1 MGGMTAKDILQ
12 SVRCHAVY
20 LAGGQMRP
28 EIITKIIFPVKHM
41 RDATAF
47 YESLGFAVRMYD
59 DGYAWI
65 HNEDGELFHLALTPD
80 LDPLANA
87 AAGYF
92 HVRDVD
98 AWHDRISG
106 AHAQTSSLEDT
117 PWNMREFSIKD
128 PSGNLLR
135 FGSNLD

>member
-1 MGGMTAKDILQ
+1 MPD
-12 SVRCHAVY
+12 AV
-20 LAGGQMRP
+20 
-28 EIITKIIFPVKHM
+28 
-41 RDATAF
+41 AF
-47 YESLGFAVRMYD
+47 YESIGFDVIMYD

-65 HNEDGELFHLALTPD
+65 HYEDGELFHLALVPE
-80 LDPLANA
+80 LDPSANA

-92 HVRDVD
+92 HVPDVS
-98 AWHDRISG
+98 AWHKRIS
-106 AHAQTSSLEDT
+106 ATHPDTSTLDDT

>member
-1 MGGMTAKDILQ
+1 MTGKDILQ
-12 SVRCHAVY
+12 SARCHAVY

-28 EIITKIIFPVKHM
+28 KIVTKIIFPVKDM
-41 RDATAF
+41 TEATAF
-47 YESLGFAVRMYD
+47 YESLGFEVKMYD

-65 HNEDGELFHLALTPD
+65 HNEDGELFHLALRPE
-80 LDPLANA
+80 LDPSENA

-92 HVRDVD
+92 HVSDVD
-98 AWHDRISG
+98 AWHKQISAG
-106 AHAQTSSLEDT
+106 HAQTSSLDDT
-117 PWNMREFSIKD
+117 DWNMREFSIKD

>member
-1 MGGMTAKDILQ
+1 MSAKDILQ
-12 SVRCHAVY
+12 SARCHAVY
-20 LAGGQMRP
+20 FAGGQMRP
-28 EIITKIIFPVKHM
+28 KIVTKIIFPVKDM
-41 RDATAF
+41 TDAKAF
-47 YESLGFAVRMYD
+47 YESLGFEVKMYD

-65 HNEDGELFHLALTPD
+65 HNEDGELFHLALRPE
-80 LDPLANA
+80 LDPAANA

-92 HVRDVD
+92 HVSDVD
-98 AWHDRISG
+98 AWHKEISS
-106 AHAQTSSLEDT
+106 AHAQTSALDDT